1 MTTHDKIVDL
11 ATKIARYRLNN
22 PSQRAGQAFMNV
34 LSAEYPDLHSAVFIS
49 GVDPFYNDGLLPAAW
64 GIVSQNI

>member
-1 MTTHDKIVDL
+1 
-11 ATKIARYRLNN
+11 
-22 PSQRAGQAFMNV
+22 MNV
-34 LSAEYPDLHSAVFIS
+34 LVAEYPDLHSAVFIS